1 MTTADLSKDELEAA
15 LGGDREGMRQVCEAL
30 YPTVQYSVAAVLR
43 YRRPGSRLAQDRDD
57 LVQEVFRYL
66 LDNDARPLRLW
77 DPERAGG
84 RSLRSWVGLIAGRHA
99 GRILARRQARV
110 AGEIG
115 DAESVEP
122 AEPSVL
128 ADTVVQRDLLDKLLD
143 RLGDDLNEDEVALF
157 EAIFVEVR
165 PATEVAKDLGIPANT
180 VHKRCQRLRQKITT
194 IASDLTREGDI
205 PLATLAIVL
214 LQHFG

>member
-1 MTTADLSKDELEAA
+1 MTAADLPTADLEAA
-15 LGGDREGMRQVCEAL
+15 LAGDGQAMRRLCETL
-30 YPTVQYSVAAVLR
+30 YPTVQYSVAAMLR

-99 GRILARRQARV
+99 GRTLARRQARL
-110 AGEIG
+110 AGELP
-115 DAESVEP
+115 ESEGAAP
-122 AEPSVL
+122 AEPRVL
-128 ADTVVQRDLLDKLLD
+128 ADDVVQRDLLDKLLT
-143 RLGDDLNEDEVALF
+143 RIGRDLSEGEVTLF

-165 PATEVAKDLGIPANT
+165 PATDVAKDLGVPANT
-180 VHKRCQRLRQKITT
+180 IHKRCQRLREKITA
-194 IASDLTREGDI
+194 IAQDLTREGDI